1 MSQTPRIIRMPHIVF
16 GERIDLDDFSKKFT
30 EVFQKEPFL
39 IKITNIFVDKEK
51 LTALLPTVV
60 ISDIH
65 QQFLIEIST
74 RKSKTTIRLYPNT
87 DPEKTDGVKTS
98 MALLAKQIMSH
109 YPEFEVT
116 KTNLSDYLDV
126 VIKN

>member
-1 MSQTPRIIRMPHIVF
+1 MPHIVF
-16 GERIDLDDFSKKFT
+16 GERIDLEDFSKKFT

-39 IKITNIFVDKEK
+39 IKITNIFIDKEK
-51 LTALLPTVV
+51 LTALLPTIV
-60 ISDIH
+60 ISEIH

-98 MALLAKQIMSH
+98 MALLAQQIMNH
-109 YPEFEVT
+109 YPGFEIT
-116 KTNLSDYLDV
+116 KTNLSDYLSL

>member
-1 MSQTPRIIRMPHIVF
+1 MSQTTRITRMPHIVF

-30 EVFQKEPFL
+30 ELFQKEPFL

-98 MALLAKQIMSH
+98 MALLAKQIMNH

>member
-1 MSQTPRIIRMPHIVF
+1 MPHIVF
-16 GERIDLDDFSKKFT
+16 DEKIDLDDFSKKFT
-30 EVFQKEPFL
+30 QIFRKEPIL
-39 IKITNIFVDKEK
+39 IKITNIFVDKDN

-60 ISDIH
+60 ISDQH

-87 DPEKTDGVKTS
+87 DPEKTNGVKIS
-98 MALLAKQIMSH
+98 MALLAEQIMGI
-109 YPEFEVT
+109 YPHFKIT
-116 KTNLSDYLDV
+116 KTNLSDYLNM